1 MADKE
6 VTVFIVDLGQ
16 TMGNCNGGRVESDLD
31 WSMRYIWDKLCT
43 IVAAS
48 RKTWQVGVLGLR
60 TDDTNNVHHEGN
72 EDGYENISVLQ
83 PVGPMTMTSLK
94 ELRDKISPS
103 STQTGD
109 AISAIVV
116 AINLIDNAAPQRL
129 KYKRKIV
136 LVTDGLGPID
146 EDSLDDIWA
155 RINELNIEL
164 TVVGVDFDD
173 PEYPFKEEDKP
184 RAKAKNEKLLRT
196 LTGNCKDAVF
206 GTMAEAVKELENPRI
221 KPTRPY
227 KTFDGHLT
235 LGDPKVYGDS
245 ALSIRVERYFKT
257 KAAHAVSASTV
268 VAKTEPGAEETQS
281 TRTAR
286 ADEDDSIP
294 ADDKLTG
301 LHTARNYR
309 IKDES
314 APGGKRDVAFESL
327 AKGYEYGRTAIHISE
342 SEHNI
347 TKLETTKEFTIIGF
361 IPKERYEPFL
371 NMGEACVTL
380 AAKFSEKDEIALSA
394 LINALYDTESY
405 AVARLVTK
413 DGKDPQIVLLMP
425 ESDVDFECLY
435 DVPLPFAEDLRH
447 YQFPPLDKIVTLSG
461 QTLTKHRLLP
471 SDELEQAMS
480 DYVDA
485 MDLSSYY
492 VGEDGEPSEYAPID
506 ETFSP
511 MIHRV
516 NQAIRQRVVH
526 PDKPLEPATG
536 VLTPYSVPPEKL
548 VAKAADQIK
557 ELVRIADVKK
567 VPPKVKGKRRREPV
581 KPISGLDVDALLD
594 KEGPKKRAKISVE
607 NSVPEFKQ
615 LLASADE
622 VSIIED
628 ATRQMGVIIRNLIH
642 DSMGDSNYDRATENL
657 RVMRDEL
664 VALEE
669 PELYNGYL
677 RSLKKSIAAG
687 ELSGDRR
694 EMWWHIKLGKLG
706 LVSKKESDVSNVTE
720 EEALEFLRT
729 SV

>member
-6 VTVFIVDLGQ
+6 VTVFVVDLGQ
-16 TMGNCNGGRVESDLD
+16 SMGDCNGGRVESDLH
-31 WSMRYIWDKLCT
+31 WSMRYVWDKLCN

-48 RKTWQVGVLGLR
+48 RKTWQVGVVGLR

-83 PVGPMTMTSLK
+83 PVGPMSMTSLK
-94 ELRDKISPS
+94 ELRGQIVPS
-103 STQTGD
+103 NTNTGD

-116 AINLIDNAAPQRL
+116 AIGLIDNAAPQRL

-136 LVTDGLGPID
+136 LVTDGQGPID
-146 EDSLDDIWA
+146 EDSLEDIWA

-173 PEYPFKEEDKP
+173 PDYGIKEEDKT
-184 RAKAKNEKLLRT
+184 RVKTKSEKLLKT

-206 GTMAEAVKELENPRI
+206 GTMAEAVEELQNPRI
-221 KPTRPY
+221 KTTRPY

-235 LGDPKVYGDS
+235 LGDPKVYGSS

-268 VAKTEPGAEETQS
+268 VVKSEDGTQS

-286 ADEDDSIP
+286 ADEDDSVP
-294 ADDKLTG
+294 ADDMLAG
-301 LHTARNYR
+301 LQTARNYR

-314 APGGKRDVAFESL
+314 APGGKRDVEFEGL

-361 IPKERYEPFL
+361 IPKEKYEPFL
-371 NMGEACVTL
+371 SMGEACVTL
-380 AAKFSEKDEIALSA
+380 AARFSEKDEIALSA

-425 ESDVDFECLY
+425 EIDVELECLY

-447 YQFPPLDKIVTLSG
+447 YQFPPLDKVVTLSG
-461 QTLTKHRLLP
+461 QTMTKHRLLP
-471 SDELEQAMS
+471 SDALEQAIS

-485 MDLSSYY
+485 MDLSTYNAGDDDES
-492 VGEDGEPSEYAPID
+492 SEYAAID

-526 PDKPLEPATG
+526 PDKPVEPATG
-536 VLTPYSVPPEKL
+536 VLTRYSVPPEKL
-548 VAKAADQIK
+548 VAKAADQIR
-557 ELVRIADVKK
+557 ELIRIADVKK
-567 VPPKVKGKRRREPV
+567 VPPKVKGKRRRETV
-581 KPISGLDVDALLD
+581 KPMSGLDVDALLG

-615 LLASADE
+615 MLAAADE
-622 VSIIED
+622 VSTIED
-628 ATRQMGVIIRNLIH
+628 ATRQMGVIIRDLIQN
-642 DSMGDSNYDRATENL
+642 SMGDANYDRATENM

-669 PELYNGYL
+669 PELYNDFL
-677 RSLKKSIAAG
+677 RSLKKMIAAG
-687 ELSGDRR
+687 ELCGDRR
-694 EMWWHIKLGKLG
+694 EMWWYIKLGKLG
-706 LVSKKESDVSNVTE
+706 LVSKKESEVSPVTE
-720 EEALEFLRT
+720 EEALEFMRT

>member
-1 MADKE
+1 M
-6 VTVFIVDLGQ
+6 TVFVVDLGQ
-16 TMGNCNGGRVESDLD
+16 SMGDCNGGRVESDLD
-31 WSMRYIWDKLCT
+31 WSMRYVWDRLCN

-48 RKTWQVGVLGLR
+48 RKTWQVGVVGLR

-83 PVGPMTMTSLK
+83 PVGPMSMTSLK
-94 ELRDKISPS
+94 ELRGQIIPS
-103 STQTGD
+103 NTNTGD
-109 AISAIVV
+109 AVSAIVV
-116 AINLIDNAAPQRL
+116 AIDLVDNAAPQRL

-136 LVTDGLGPID
+136 LVTDGQGPID
-146 EDSLDDIWA
+146 EDSLEEIWA

-173 PEYPFKEEDKP
+173 PDYGFKEEDKT
-184 RAKAKNEKLLRT
+184 RVKTTNEKLLNT
-196 LTGNCKDAVF
+196 LTSHCKDAVF
-206 GTMAEAVKELENPRI
+206 GTMAEAVEELQNPRI
-221 KPTRPY
+221 KTTRPY

-235 LGDPKVYGDS
+235 LGDPKVYGTS

-268 VAKTEPGAEETQS
+268 VVKSDDETQS

-286 ADEDDSIP
+286 ADEDDSVP
-294 ADDKLTG
+294 ADGTLAG
-301 LHTARNYR
+301 LQTARNYR

-314 APGGKRDVAFESL
+314 APGGKRDVDFEGL

-361 IPKERYEPFL
+361 IPKEKYEPFL
-371 NMGEACVTL
+371 SMGEACVTL

-425 ESDVDFECLY
+425 ESDVEFECLY

-447 YQFPPLDKIVTLSG
+447 YQFPPLDKVVTLSG
-461 QTLTKHRLLP
+461 QTMTKHRLLP
-471 SDELEQAMS
+471 SDALDQAMS

-485 MDLSSYY
+485 MDLTSYN
-492 VGEDGEPSEYAPID
+492 DGDDDDEPSEYAPID

-526 PDKPLEPATG
+526 PDKPIEPATG
-536 VLTPYSVPPEKL
+536 VLTRYSVPPEKL
-548 VAKAADQIK
+548 VAKSADQIR
-557 ELVRIADVKK
+557 ELIRIADVKK
-567 VPPKVKGKRRREPV
+567 VPPKSKGKRQRETV
-581 KPISGLDVDALLD
+581 KPVSGLDVDALLG
-594 KEGPKKRAKISVE
+594 KEGPKKRAKISME

-615 LLASADE
+615 MLATADE
-622 VSIIED
+622 VSTIED
-628 ATRQMGVIIRNLIH
+628 ATRQMGVIIRDLIQN
-642 DSMGDSNYDRATENL
+642 SMGDANYDRATENM
-657 RVMRDEL
+657 RVMRNEL

-669 PELYNGYL
+669 PEMYNDFL
-677 RSLKKSIAAG
+677 RSLKKMIAAG
-687 ELSGDRR
+687 ELCGDRR
-694 EMWWHIKLGKLG
+694 EMWWYIKLGKLG
-706 LVSKKESDVSNVTE
+706 LVSKKESEVSPVTE
-720 EEALEFLRT
+720 EEALEFMRT